1 MQGLSTIVPMCEI
14 ESQPDASQP
23 FCSQPRAEKA
33 VFLRRLN
40 ISKRPKYLELAVK
53 TRHSNSIKRGFTLIE
68 LLVVIA
74 IIAILIAL
82 LLPAVQQ
89 AREAARRTQCKNNLK
104 QIGLALHN
112 YLDVHSAFPPSF
124 VSDVSTL
131 DTNGGEW
138 SVHARILPFLEA
150 GNLYNNAQLEFAYD
164 DAVNGDIA
172 TQRMAAYLCPS
183 DVNDRQRVDSSGNAE
198 HYPVSYGFN
207 GGTWNVWDNTTRRGG
222 DGAFHPNS
230 RFGTRDFTDGT
241 SNTLGFSEVK
251 AFTAYNRDGSMG
263 TAAVPANSNAVDILV
278 AAGGD
283 DKGDTGH
290 TEWVDGRVHQT
301 GFTTTLPPNA
311 EVSVLTSIEG
321 DYTSCREDKTCTG
334 STYAAVTSR
343 SYHVGVVNSLLM
355 DGSVRSISEN
365 LDLGIWRNLGARN
378 DGNVL
383 GEY

>member
-1 MQGLSTIVPMCEI
+1 VNARS
-14 ESQPDASQP
+14 
-23 FCSQPRAEKA
+23 
-33 VFLRRLN
+33 
-40 ISKRPKYLELAVK
+40 SK
-53 TRHSNSIKRGFTLIE
+53 SIQRGFTLIE

-89 AREAARRTQCKNNLK
+89 AREAARRTQCKNNMK
-104 QIGLALHN
+104 QLGLALHN

-131 DTNGGEW
+131 NTPGGEW
-138 SVHARILPFLEA
+138 SVHARIMPFIEA
-150 GNLYNNAQLEFAYD
+150 GNLYNNANLEASYSD
-164 DAVNGDIA
+164 TVNAGISGQRIA
-172 TQRMAAYLCPS
+172 SYICPS
-183 DVNDRQRVDSSGNAE
+183 DINDRQRPDGALN
-198 HYPVSYGFN
+198 HYAVTYGFN

-251 AFTAYNRDGSMG
+251 AFTAYNRDGSSG
-263 TAAVPANSNAVDILV
+263 TAPIPAQPVDVELLVSGGGSN
-278 AAGGD
+278 
-283 DKGDTGH
+283 KSESGH

-311 EVSVLTSIEG
+311 EVMVPGGVRPLEG
-321 DYTSCREDKTCTG
+321 DYTSCREDKDSGTCTG
-334 STYAAVTSR
+334 TTFAAVTSR
-343 SYHVGVVNSLLM
+343 SYHIGIVNSLLM

-365 LDLGIWRNLGARN
+365 VDLGTWRNLGARN
-378 DGNVL
+378 DGNVI
-383 GEY
+383 GEF